1 MFLLF
6 SSDWISTAADGVMG
20 AMEKG
25 IRTLTFSLCTHVYKL
40 IINLYNFFEALCT
53 GRLLSSDLVSA
64 IAERIGFILGLVML
78 FYVIF
83 SFIKMMVDPDSME
96 DKERGAVA
104 IVKRVLIVIVMLGV
118 SNFFFNTL
126 YHVQR
131 VVVREHVIANLL
143 LPSKIESIN
152 GEEGLKDF
160 GRVLSE
166 ELIYAFYQPEN
177 FEGSEVEN
185 DSTVS
190 YCTSMVNLFRNQI
203 INQGR
208 FDLGYNC
215 LNESVTVD
223 VNTKS
228 AAGTQKDQEIFVI
241 YYNWPMCF
249 LVGILVAYFLI
260 MYCIQVGVRM
270 VQLMFLEVISPMAIV
285 SYLAPKK
292 DTMFSKWWKIYFST
306 YIDVFIRIAIINF
319 VIFLIA
325 TIFAVDKNSG
335 FKFWESIG
343 VTENTPVLEKSFFVV
358 ILVIALLIFAKK
370 APDLLKE
377 LLPGGAA
384 KLGFGLK
391 SPKALFGDML
401 GGGLIQKGLTTG
413 AKVATA
419 GVATGLLGSITSGAS
434 RFNANRALGKKMLP
448 SIGAG
453 LFGGV
458 TGLGRGLIAGGK
470 KGNVFKNIATGM
482 TNQRKADNA
491 YTNLVS
497 SGGSTLGKMGSRVT
511 DLFTETTGQRYNRQ
525 LADLDQMD
533 QYKKSMNSAADE
545 ISFVKSAKD
554 AWEQTTQFEGES
566 IDDYEARKQ
575 EAFDR
580 YRYLR
585 NSAIDAAVSGNNT
598 LLDENGYAILDA
610 NGNAYTFDNVDDDK
624 MYAADITS
632 IITQADSYS
641 TSHNVQY
648 WDETDESYKNV
659 GHITNRK
666 SLGDASTNAHK
677 TKTHITGSK
686 NYSASIAND
695 KAAGVSDRRSSGKRN

>member
-6 SSDWISTAADGVMG
+6 SPDWISTAADGVMG

-177 FEGSEVEN
+177 FEGSEVDN

-203 INQGR
+203 ISQGR

-223 VNTKS
+223 VNTGT

-343 VTENTPVLEKSFFVV
+343 VTANTPASQKSFFTV

-384 KLGFGLK
+384 KLGMGLK

-419 GVATGLLGSITSGAS
+419 GAAIGLAGSLTSGVS
-434 RFNANRALGKKMLP
+434 RFRANWKNGNGLGK
-448 SIGAG
+448 SILGAA
-453 LFGGV
+453 GGV
-458 TGLGRGLIAGGK
+458 VSSLPRGLMAGAK
-470 KGNVFKNIATGM
+470 KGNLFSNISKGIS
-482 TNQRKADNA
+482 NQRSIDDKYDQLI
-491 YTNLVS
+491 TE
-497 SGGSTLGKMGSRVT
+497 GGSTPGKVVAQLTSHFGETKGQEYTRKIRNNEAVT
-511 DLFTETTGQRYNRQ
+511 KAYSAINDAAESFKDVKIEKTKWENAKARGATDAEIERLYKNYKDT
-525 LADLDQMD
+525 
-533 QYKKSMNSAADE
+533 KKSA
-545 ISFVKSAKD
+545 ISTA
-554 AWEQTTQFEGES
+554 
-566 IDDYEARKQ
+566 
-575 EAFDR
+575 
-580 YRYLR
+580 L
-585 NSAIDAAVSGNNT
+585 SG
-598 LLDENGYAILDA
+598 GM
-610 NGNAYTFDNVDDDK
+610 F
-624 MYAADITS
+624 
-632 IITQADSYS
+632 
-641 TSHNVQY
+641 
-648 WDETDESYKNV
+648 
-659 GHITNRK
+659 
-666 SLGDASTNAHK
+666 GDAEDQSIAAGIGVHKSDLENLVKNKQVQLMDSNGHTIDSFADYDAINNAS
-677 TKTHITGSK
+677 I
-686 NYSASIAND
+686 SASSQIAKIKNEPGYNKAIAVD
-695 KAAGVSDRRSSGKRN
+695 KAAGVNSNSSKK